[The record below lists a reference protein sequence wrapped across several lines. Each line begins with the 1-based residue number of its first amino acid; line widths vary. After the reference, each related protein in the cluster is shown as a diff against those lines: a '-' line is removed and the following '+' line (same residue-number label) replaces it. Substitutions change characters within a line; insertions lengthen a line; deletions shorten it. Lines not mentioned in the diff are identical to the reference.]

1 MNQHQVSTYPLPLE
15 PPSHTHLRLTHPGH
29 HRAPSWAP
37 CATQKLPNSKLSVS
51 HTVVCICQRYSLSSS
66 HSLLLPLCPQVQ
78 KFHFHNPSFPR
89 VDQCISLW
97 FWTFVNMTWKLQHK
111 KKQNNTKRAE
121 IILVFLKK
129 VNVLQHSTMLINWVP
144 LVIHILP
151 PQHIRG

>member
-15 PPSHTHLRLTHPGH
+15 PPSHTHLRPTHPGH

-51 HTVVCICQRYSLSSS
+51 HTVVCICQRYSQFI
-66 HSLLLPLCPQVQ
+66 SLP
-78 KFHFHNPSFPR
+78 PSPR
-89 VDQCISLW
+89 VHKSKSSIFTVLLDQCISLW

-151 PQHIRG
+151 LQHIRG